1 MRKEL
6 RNGEQL
12 TDEHINMAKGL
23 LKEQFPFI
31 GGFQNCPLSQT
42 CGFTPQEQESI
53 QIHFVA
59 GNHWCVSSSIGKEI
73 TVYDSKLGNTF
84 CSSFTHQLALIY
96 KPLVETKDKDG
107 EEVEP
112 ELAVMISDVQQQKG
126 MADCGLFSVA
136 IALHLALDDP
146 SCLLFEQS
154 LMCPHLIRYNY
165 CSSSYIAN
173 NP

>member
-1 MRKEL
+1 M
-6 RNGEQL
+6 
-12 TDEHINMAKGL
+12 DEHINMAQGL

-31 GGFQNCPLSQT
+31 GGFQNCLLSQT

-59 GNHWCVSSSIGKEI
+59 RNHWCVSSSIGKEI

-112 ELAVMISDVQQQKG
+112 ELAVMISDVQQQ
-126 MADCGLFSVA
+126 MIVDSFLW
-136 IALHLALDDP
+136 HLL
-146 SCLLFEQS
+146 
-154 LMCPHLIRYNY
+154 
-165 CSSSYIAN
+165 YI
-173 NP
+173 

>member
-12 TDEHINMAKGL
+12 TDEHINMAQGL

-31 GGFQNCPLSQT
+31 GGFQNCLLSQT

-59 GNHWCVSSSIGKEI
+59 RNHWCVSSSIGKEI

-136 IALHLALDDP
+136 FALHLALGDDP

-154 LMCPHLIRYNY
+154 PHLIRYNY

>member
-1 MRKEL
+1 M
-6 RNGEQL
+6 
-12 TDEHINMAKGL
+12 GL
-23 LKEQFPFI
+23 LHKNKNLYKSISWLEII
-31 GGFQNCPLSQT
+31 GVCPVLLEKKSLYM
-42 CGFTPQEQESI
+42 
-53 QIHFVA
+53 
-59 GNHWCVSSSIGKEI
+59 
-73 TVYDSKLGNTF
+73 TVNTF

-136 IALHLALDDP
+136 FALHLALGDDP

-154 LMCPHLIRYNY
+154 PHLIRYNY
-165 CSSSYIAN
+165 CSSSYMAN